1 MERVADNDQAFEADV
16 LMEQEFEEI
25 VEEEQERPS
34 TADSGHENSN
44 VHKPRTKPPD
54 SPVFGYLPCFA
65 SRVRTGRSLQPQ
77 TKAVAHRL
85 EHLFRPSQPR
95 LETRHLHRKFTLQE
109 NVSN

>member
-44 VHKPRTKPPD
+44 VRKPRTKPPD
-54 SPVFGYLPCFA
+54 FPSCF
-65 SRVRTGRSLQPQ
+65 
-77 TKAVAHRL
+77 
-85 EHLFRPSQPR
+85 
-95 LETRHLHRKFTLQE
+95 
-109 NVSN
+109 